1 MCSEV
6 VCGGS
11 SSYSMVCGPTDS
23 PRLSM
28 GLKGQSCFPETVLK
42 RFTALSEL
50 TSAVV
55 AKVLRSA
62 HSSELGHWTVLVIT
76 PPNIHIENKHLFQ
89 QYIDET
95 GEITSYTSS
104 VVESLFTI
112 PIKPV

>member
-1 MCSEV
+1 ME
-6 VCGGS
+6 
-11 SSYSMVCGPTDS
+11 
-23 PRLSM
+23 
-28 GLKGQSCFPETVLK
+28 LKGQNCFPETVLK
-42 RFTALSEL
+42 RFTALAEL

-62 HSSELGHWTVLVIT
+62 HNSELGHWTVLVIT
-76 PPNIHIENKHLFQ
+76 QPNIHIENKHLFQ
-89 QYIDET
+89 QCIDET